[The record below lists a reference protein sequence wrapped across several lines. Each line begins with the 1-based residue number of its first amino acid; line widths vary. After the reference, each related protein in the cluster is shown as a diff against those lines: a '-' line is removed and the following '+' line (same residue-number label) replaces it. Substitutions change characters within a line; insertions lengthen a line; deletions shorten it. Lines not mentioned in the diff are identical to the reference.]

1 MEALFGSRLANVRAY
16 AYRAEVQAITDSKL
30 IELGLARFENGHMV
44 YLADAT
50 KCAQFLIYSRD
61 QRRVA
66 NLSACLDEAT
76 KAIDEDPR
84 FVLPD
89 KEIDI
94 DFLDDWQDKA
104 EHTSSDY
111 MRTLW
116 GRILKGELQS
126 PGRYPRRILEV
137 LRNLTIEEAELFT
150 KVARYA
156 VGGVIVLP
164 KEESN
169 NLLGNT
175 SLICDSGLFSS
186 SFSLSISYQYNNN
199 DFISLPTAVCALV
212 LHFSNQI
219 SGKKCTLSGYM
230 LNNTGK
236 SLLDLPDIEK
246 INKLHLKKIFLTI
259 KNNINELV
267 QISAHP
273 YIDNSKE
280 KFISEICICKY
291 PYSN

>member
-89 KEIDI
+89 KEIDM

-116 GRILKGELQS
+116 GRILKGELQR
-126 PGRYPRRILEV
+126 PGSYPRRILSI
-137 LRNLTIEEAELFT
+137 LYNLTIEEAELFT
-150 KVARYA
+150 KIARYS
-156 VGGVIVLP
+156 VDGVIVFP
-164 KEESN
+164 KEERYK
-169 NLLGNT
+169 LLENS
-175 SLICDSGLFSS
+175 SLLCDSGLFSS
-186 SFSLSISYQYNNN
+186 SLSLTVSYKYNEEN
-199 DFISLPTAVCALV
+199 FICMPAADCALI
-212 LHFSNQI
+212 LHFSKKF
-219 SGKKCTLSGYM
+219 SGEKYTLSGYH
-230 LNNTGK
+230 LNNAGK
-236 SLLDLPDIEK
+236 SLLSLPEIEK
-246 INKLHLKKIFLTI
+246 LNKAHLEKIFWAI
-259 KNNINELV
+259 KDNINELV

-273 YIDNSKE
+273 YIDNNKE
-280 KFISEICICKY
+280 KFISEICICQ
-291 PYSN
+291 YSYQN